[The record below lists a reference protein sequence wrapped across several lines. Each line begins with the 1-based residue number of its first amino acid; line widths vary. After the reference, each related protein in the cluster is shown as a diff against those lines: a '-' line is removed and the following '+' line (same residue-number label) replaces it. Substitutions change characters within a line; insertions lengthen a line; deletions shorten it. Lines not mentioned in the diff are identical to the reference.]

1 MSQQR
6 KTLKKQKLRRKKI
19 QVMKEELEMLLKH
32 QNRCF
37 KMDNAGHLFS

>member
-6 KTLKKQKLRRKKI
+6 KTLKKQKPRREKI
-19 QVMKEELEMLLKH
+19 QVMKEELEMPLKH
-32 QNRCF
+32 RNRYF